1 MGVEATEPSE
11 RELDDLAGSLA
22 PFNPRIILTGA
33 GFTKPWGGYLAS
45 ELWSV
50 IVSHP
55 ALRAAPET
63 DMDLHDQLNFEET
76 LARVQAEPETFRKE
90 NGEAILWRAVLEA
103 FAVMDSRIAR
113 WSIEDQHTV
122 LGDLIRDLAATAGS
136 STTFFFTL
144 NQDLFVERTI
154 PGCDGTL
161 PPLVVPQGGG
171 ALTPG
176 DPFGGPTK
184 VVVPV
189 VFDPVPFRAIKG
201 RPGYIKL
208 HGSMNWRAGHSDL
221 VVLGG
226 AKAEAIARFPIL
238 RMNNAIFRRALREK
252 NARLLVV
259 GYGFGD
265 KHINEPINQAA
276 AARNGLAIWVVDPR
290 DPREVKHAMRNHS
303 SLWPS
308 VVGHSSSLTDLY
320 GPLAPAPDRQLFHER
335 FWK

>member
-63 DMDLHDQLNFEET
+63 DMVLHDQLNFEET

-184 VVVPV
+184 VVVLHHRRRV
-189 VFDPVPFRAIKG
+189 G
-201 RPGYIKL
+201 RTTSPP
-208 HGSMNWRAGHSDL
+208 DT
-221 VVLGG
+221 GG
-226 AKAEAIARFPIL
+226 AGTGGAGAGRSAVTV
-238 RMNNAIFRRALREK
+238 MAG
-252 NARLLVV
+252 LLSTSPGPGRIRTRTVC
-259 GYGFGD
+259 
-265 KHINEPINQAA
+265 PAA
-276 AARNGLAIWVVDPR
+276 N
-290 DPREVKHAMRNHS
+290 
-303 SLWPS
+303 
-308 VVGHSSSLTDLY
+308 
-320 GPLAPAPDRQLFHER
+320 RQ
-335 FWK
+335 